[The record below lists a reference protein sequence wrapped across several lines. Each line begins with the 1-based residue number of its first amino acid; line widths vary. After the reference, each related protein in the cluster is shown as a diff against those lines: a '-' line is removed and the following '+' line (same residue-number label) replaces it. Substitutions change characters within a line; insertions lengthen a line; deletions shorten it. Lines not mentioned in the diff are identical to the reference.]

1 MYLYVLCRFPSCC
14 LESVLN
20 RPYPVKIGAGFIV
33 FYHRGL
39 AGTAPEVTRLA
50 NVTAD
55 G

>member
-1 MYLYVLCRFPSCC
+1 MYLYVLCRFPSCS

-20 RPYPVKIGAGFIV
+20 RLYPVKIGAGFIV